1 MDLKSIMLNNKSAR
15 EREIQMISLICEICL
30 KKIQQ
35 NKLVDRID
43 SQLTEAGVEEK
54 EISEINRN

>member
-54 EISEINRN
+54 EISEIIRN